1 MVAGSNVVLIGG
13 QAVAIWGAQLMT
25 YLPAG
30 QAPVTSRD
38 VDFQGERSDVELAA
52 QLLGG
57 RLYVPR
63 FDDVTPQTGKAVFV
77 DSEGYERTLDFLA
90 EPHGLIAEDVRRTA
104 VPIRI
109 AMEDGREIPLW
120 VMHPERCLRSR
131 VANTS
136 LPGKRTALARRQ
148 LDAAIQL
155 VPAFGRFLLDEGID
169 PRVVTKLNERVF
181 ELARYDKNAMRLW
194 LEDGIDVLDALL
206 ADDRLPE
213 AHRATRLPQIR
224 AEVAKQR
231 DHRRA
236 VIARRGDG

>member
-1 MVAGSNVVLIGG
+1 MLIGG
-13 QAVAIWGAQLMT
+13 QAVAIWGAQLQA
-25 YLPAG
+25 YLPPE
-30 QAPVTSRD
+30 QTPVASLD
-38 VDFQGERSDVELAA
+38 VDFQGARSAVELAA
-52 QLLGG
+52 RLLGG

-90 EPHGLIAEDVRRTA
+90 EPHGLNADDVRETA
-104 VPIRI
+104 VPVRI
-109 AMEDGREIPLW
+109 AMEDGREVPLW

-148 LDAAIQL
+148 LEAAIQL

-169 PRVVTKLNERVF
+169 PRVVMKLNERVF
-181 ELARYDKNAMRLW
+181 ELARYDGNAMRLF
-194 LEDGIDVLDALL
+194 LEDEVDVMGALL
-206 ADDRLPE
+206 VDARLPE
-213 AHRATRLPQIR
+213 AHLATRLPQIR

-231 DHRRA
+231 EHRRA
-236 VIARRGDG
+236 VTARRDAG